1 MKLERENVIVF
12 AGDSTT
18 NAGKSTAT
26 NGLGDGYVKMVN
38 NALNAFCPQNLYTIV
53 NAGVDGDQ
61 SSDLLSRW
69 DSDVIAYHPTVIFC
83 MIGINDVWRHF
94 DCVDMTTKRNS
105 LKEYEDNLEAMCE
118 KSKGVPRFI
127 FMLPFFME
135 SNQADE
141 MRIMTGQYADVMR
154 RVAKKHG
161 YPVLDTQ
168 AVFDEYMMSR
178 SGQTICCDR
187 VHPQQIG
194 SALLSRLIL
203 KALEVFD

>member
-83 MIGINDVWRHF
+83 IYDPYCLRSFLSAADITLN
-94 DCVDMTTKRNS
+94 TS
-105 LKEYEDNLEAMCE
+105 L
-118 KSKGVPRFI
+118 
-127 FMLPFFME
+127 
-135 SNQADE
+135 
-141 MRIMTGQYADVMR
+141 
-154 RVAKKHG
+154 
-161 YPVLDTQ
+161 
-168 AVFDEYMMSR
+168 
-178 SGQTICCDR
+178 
-187 VHPQQIG
+187 
-194 SALLSRLIL
+194 
-203 KALEVFD
+203 